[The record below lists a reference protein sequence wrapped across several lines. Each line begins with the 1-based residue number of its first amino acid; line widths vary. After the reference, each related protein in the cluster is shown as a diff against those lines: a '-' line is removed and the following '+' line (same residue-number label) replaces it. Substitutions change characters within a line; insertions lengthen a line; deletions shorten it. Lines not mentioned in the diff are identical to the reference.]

1 MNKEKKDILEKSEVK
16 VSKELE
22 AFLAEKKRILEN
34 KKKAEAKARKTMKD
48 NYYAYHSDIKTSA
61 RDNGEW

>member
-1 MNKEKKDILEKSEVK
+1 MEQKSCEEIKNKKFED
-16 VSKELE
+16 
-22 AFLAEKKRILEN
+22 FLLEKKRILE
-34 KKKAEAKARKTMKD
+34 KKKQQAKNVHKVMKD